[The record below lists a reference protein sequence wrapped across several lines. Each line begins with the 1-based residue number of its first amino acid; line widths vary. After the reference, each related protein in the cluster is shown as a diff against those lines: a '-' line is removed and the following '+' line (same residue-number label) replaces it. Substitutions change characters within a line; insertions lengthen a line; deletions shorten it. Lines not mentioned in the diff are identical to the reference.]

1 MIESRSRHQEDF
13 NMGAFG
19 RLTAVF
25 TGGLILASAAGAV
38 AARAA
43 KQRIDVVDD
52 PDADEIRLAAI
63 FEPVSF
69 RSTASSFRGG
79 TIDCWYGGG
88 VIDLRGVKLDP
99 DGARLE
105 VRAIFGGAQILIPET
120 WAITTKVVGIGGV
133 GDGRPR
139 TERRPDAPNLSI
151 EGVALFG
158 GFGVASEIS
167 DEEVRGL
174 DEAVGRF
181 GRRKRP
187 AAPISP
193 EFTPST

>member
-1 MIESRSRHQEDF
+1 MRAI
-13 NMGAFG
+13 G

-25 TGGLILASAAGAV
+25 TGGLMLASVVGAI

-43 KQRIDVVDD
+43 KQRIVKVDA

-63 FEPVSF
+63 FEPISF

-79 TIDCWYGGG
+79 SVDCWYGGG
-88 VIDLRGVKLDP
+88 VIDLRGATLDP
-99 DGARLE
+99 AGARLQ

-120 WAITTKVVGIGGV
+120 WPIITKVVGIGGV

-139 TERRPDAPNLSI
+139 VDRLPDAPQLSI

-158 GFGVASEIS
+158 GFGVTSEIS
-167 DEEVRGL
+167 DEAVRGL
-174 DEAVGRF
+174 DEAIGRF
-181 GRRKRP
+181 GRRKQRRSDGEPRVHAFDLDPGMIQDARP
-187 AAPISP
+187 
-193 EFTPST
+193 